1 MTVKANMA
9 HVMLRCAGV
18 KPGDTICDPFC
29 GSGTILME
37 AANWLNGD
45 VKCIGKW
52 ESHLRCELFEFLV
65 QLYKFFVC

>member
-52 ESHLRCELFEFLV
+52 NDI
-65 QLYKFFVC
+65 